1 MKYFLDGDFFA
12 DWNGS
17 IEELAEF
24 AGVAVERLIPD
35 PVELSAKQ
43 RSEFKDS
50 RAALVAA
57 IAVTTAAGNTFDGD
71 EQSQERMARSITAL
85 DEGETVLW
93 VLHDNSVIDASR
105 DELREAL
112 RLAGAAQA
120 ALWVQG

>member
-1 MKYFLDGDFFA
+1 MGEDVSRYSFHPDD
-12 DWNGS
+12 
-17 IEELAEF
+17 LA
-24 AGVAVERLIPD
+24 AQ
-35 PVELSAKQ
+35 Q

-57 IAVTTAAGNTFDGD
+57 ITVTTAAGNTFDGD
-71 EQSQERMARSITAL
+71 ERSQERMARSITAL
-85 DEGETVLW
+85 DERETVLW

-112 RLAGAAQA
+112 RLARAAQA

>member
-1 MKYFLDGDFFA
+1 MRILRDGVLFSE
-12 DWNGS
+12 GVS
-17 IEELAEF
+17 LAACAEIDNDDINLYSF
-24 AGVAVERLIPD
+24 HPD
-35 PVELSAKQ
+35 DLAAQQ

-57 IAVTTAAGNTFDGD
+57 ITVTTAAGNTFDGD

-93 VLHDNSVIDASR
+93 VLHDNSVTEASR

-112 RLAGAAQA
+112 RLAGSAQA